1 MSGVLS
7 FHARWLKGNSFMEV
21 RKMRV
26 ETEYEVEDSK
36 KEDYEFL
43 WSSSPNQGTF
53 VLNTK
58 DECEMNLVGGKAF
71 NVSKLSKKGFPVP
84 EGFCVT
90 TRAYEYFMDFN
101 SISEEDEEICDKIR
115 NGLMPPLLTEYISNA
130 YGEYLKGS
138 PCAVRSSSPF
148 EDLKSASFAGQ
159 YESFLNVKGE
169 KALLDAVK
177 GCWASLWNQSAVEYR
192 KKMGIE
198 STNIKMAVLV
208 QEMVSATASGVLFTD
223 DHIVVE
229 AVWGL
234 GDILVGGEVIP
245 DHFVAERKEFNVT
258 ERKISRQE
266 VMSQF
271 SFTGGVETVEVP
283 ENIRDVPVLD
293 EKHIRK
299 LCGLGEHVEELFGC
313 PQDIEWALCNG
324 KFVLLQARP
333 ITVNQQPTI
342 WSRANVAETQPGY
355 VTYLSRIPENKPD
368 DIVLGLRPLLERFG
382 IKGIP
387 EDIKFREYLYG
398 HVYLN
403 MTTMHSTLGKIPGLS
418 PEVLDQSLG
427 YSGGEEEVKESKLGL
442 SAMMKLLPGTL
453 RVIQFFL
460 SLSDQ
465 AEKVIPHS
473 LELIEDIKHRNL
485 HNMGLEGLDELVWE
499 MYEQNSQ
506 VFQVHSVTALAT
518 ISLFGILQKFTA
530 RIGEKG
536 TENLLTI
543 GLEGM
548 SSSQL
553 GIEIW
558 NLAQS
563 AVKSPQVSELILSEK
578 KDVLKELKQFKE
590 GINFLRD
597 MEGFM
602 KKYGD
607 RGSQEMELSVPR
619 WEENPYF
626 VLSMV
631 TKYLRARTNPVEIM
645 QEQKQMRFEATE
657 RILSNIS
664 RNPLEKLLFEKIL
677 EKTQKYIVTRENL
690 KTTWVRG
697 ISAMRTLYLVIA
709 SKFVEEEILETIDH
723 IFFLKMTEVSDIIA
737 GTLKKDELGERIQKR
752 IEEKNMYEH
761 LDVPEV
767 IVGKPLPLE
776 ELKYEIESKERL
788 EGMGCSH
795 GVVTGK
801 ARVVLDPHK
810 CSEFKEGEIL
820 VAPITDPGWSP
831 FFVTAGGLV
840 MELGGT
846 LSHGVIIAREYG
858 IPAIVG
864 VKDATKIIK
873 TGQVITVDGNKGA
886 VYIRE

>member
-1 MSGVLS
+1 VV
-7 FHARWLKGNSFMEV
+7 KGNTFVEV

-26 ETEYEVEDSK
+26 ETEYEVEDSR
-36 KEDYEFL
+36 KEDYEVL
-43 WSSSPNQGTF
+43 LSSSSNQGKF

-84 EGFCVT
+84 EGFCVS

-101 SISEEDEEICDKIR
+101 SISEEDEKICDKIR
-115 NGLMPPLLTEYISNA
+115 NGLMPPLLTEYICHA
-130 YGEYLKGS
+130 YREHLKGRA
-138 PCAVRSSSPF
+138 CAVRSSSPF

-177 GCWASLWNQSAVEYR
+177 GCWASLWNQSAVGYR

-271 SFTGGVETVEVP
+271 SFTGGVETVEVL
-283 ENIRDVPVLD
+283 EDLRDVPVLD
-293 EKHIRK
+293 DEHIRK

-324 KFVLLQARP
+324 RFVLLQARP
-333 ITVNQQPTI
+333 ITVKQQPTI
-342 WSRANVAETQPGY
+342 WSRANAAEMQPGY

-382 IKGIP
+382 IKDIP
-387 EDIKFREYLYG
+387 EDIKFREYIYG

-403 MTTMHSTLGKIPGLS
+403 MTTVHNTLGKIPGLS

-427 YSGGEEEVKESKLGL
+427 HSGGEEEVQESKMGL

-465 AEKVIPHS
+465 AEKVMPHS
-473 LELIEDIKHRNL
+473 LELIEDIRQRDL
-485 HNMGLEGLDELVWE
+485 HTMSLEGLDELAWE
-499 MYEQNSQ
+499 MYERNSQ

-518 ISLFGILQKFTA
+518 MSLFGVLQKLTA
-530 RIGEKG
+530 RMGEEG

-553 GIEIW
+553 GVEMW
-558 NLAQS
+558 QVAQI
-563 AVKSPQVSELILSEK
+563 AAESPRVSELILSRREGM
-578 KDVLKELKQFKE
+578 VEELKQFPE
-590 GINFLRD
+590 GVTFLAHLD
-597 MEGFM
+597 TFM
-602 KKYGD
+602 DAYGD
-607 RGSQEMELSVPR
+607 RCSEELELSVPR
-619 WEENPYF
+619 WEEDPDF

-631 TKYLRARTNPVEIM
+631 ANYLGSDVNPAKTME
-645 QEQKQMRFEATE
+645 EQKKIRLEATG
-657 RILSNIS
+657 RIRKKLSK
-664 RNPLEKLLFEKIL
+664 NPLEALIFEKIL
-677 EKTQKYIVTRENL
+677 QKTQQYIVVRENL
-690 KTTWVRG
+690 KTTWMKGLSTMRILYMAIAENLVKEG
-697 ISAMRTLYLVIA
+697 ILKSKEDIFYLKVTEVFDVIA
-709 SKFVEEEILETIDH
+709 GNLRKGQFEDH
-723 IFFLKMTEVSDIIA
+723 IEER
-737 GTLKKDELGERIQKR
+737 KKERL
-752 IEEKNMYEH
+752 EYEH

-767 IVGKPLPLE
+767 IVGKPLPIE
-776 ELKYEIESKERL
+776 ELKYTVEPKEQF
-788 EGMGCSH
+788 EGTGCSH

-801 ARVVLDPHK
+801 ARVVSDPLE
-810 CSEFKEGEIL
+810 CSEFKKGEIL

-831 FFVTAGGLV
+831 LFVTAGGLV

-858 IPAIVG
+858 IPAVVG
-864 VKDATKIIK
+864 VKNATKIIK
-873 TGQVITVDGNKGA
+873 TGQVITVDGNKGI